1 MEDWRAVGEVRS
13 SESLRP
19 RFATSAHD
27 HASLPSW
34 QDLGHSCLAAFAWT
48 IGSDFANQ
56 VGDDEIGNDERD
68 RQGSV
73 ESPAFFAL
81 IADVCVEEAG
91 RRFGW
96 HAECPG
102 LEGLNLREV
111 LFMDDAIVWDT
122 SGPVLGRRLE
132 QLAVVLA
139 EWGLRLNVDKC
150 QLYRSPYCN
159 SQDDVVVGGHTLVAD
174 DHLAVMGLKFRVN
187 QTASEMLAPL
197 LGRARDVFWSLKHIL
212 CRGTNLHKRI
222 HVLDTC
228 VGNSLL
234 WCSGALQPDVQALG
248 MINSFQLQL
257 IVWMLRRRR
266 RGDEKWLDFH
276 TRVFR
281 EARAVLHGS
290 AVDRWSSRWLAAIWR
305 FSGHRARCADRPVP
319 GAGAVVDAFRDLQWW
334 ERQQQSPTGLRHRR
348 RFFAKLMTHE
358 HHMDRAAGGPWR
370 SIAADRSMWKSREAL
385 FVKHLDVS
393 WTSARQPAL
402 PY

>member
-1 MEDWRAVGEVRS
+1 MVYLRGSGACPKRYDCRPRAVTKSIPVSTFLDQMALTTMARECTKPQASQGYKDSDEVKALFAAAKQASTANAWKQAHEARKKARLAWEHAKLDEEIYAGEPLEDWVEEGTLASPPFELQELQDAANVAGEGVEDWRAVGEVRS

-187 QTASEMLAPL
+187 QTASEML
-197 LGRARDVFWSLKHIL
+197 
-212 CRGTNLHKRI
+212 
-222 HVLDTC
+222 
-228 VGNSLL
+228 
-234 WCSGALQPDVQALG
+234 
-248 MINSFQLQL
+248 
-257 IVWMLRRRR
+257 
-266 RGDEKWLDFH
+266 
-276 TRVFR
+276 
-281 EARAVLHGS
+281 
-290 AVDRWSSRWLAAIWR
+290 
-305 FSGHRARCADRPVP
+305 
-319 GAGAVVDAFRDLQWW
+319 
-334 ERQQQSPTGLRHRR
+334 
-348 RFFAKLMTHE
+348 
-358 HHMDRAAGGPWR
+358 
-370 SIAADRSMWKSREAL
+370 
-385 FVKHLDVS
+385 
-393 WTSARQPAL
+393 
-402 PY
+402 